1 MRCVAYIRVSTKELD
16 ENIQMSSIMEF
27 SKSRGIEILEWYI
40 DKVSA
45 VRILFLRDLRL
56 LDFFKISVN

>member
-27 SKSRGIEILEWYI
+27 SKLRGIEILEWYI
-40 DKVSA
+40 DKGVSDQKDITA
-45 VRILFLRDLRL
+45 VI
-56 LDFFKISVN
+56 